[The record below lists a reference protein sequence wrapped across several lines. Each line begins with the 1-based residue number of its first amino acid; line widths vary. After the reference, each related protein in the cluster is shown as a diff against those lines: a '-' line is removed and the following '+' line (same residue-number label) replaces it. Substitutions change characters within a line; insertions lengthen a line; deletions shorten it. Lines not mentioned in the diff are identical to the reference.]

1 MGLEKR
7 RKSTDRGGDK
17 KEEERWE
24 EKKVGWRGRSS
35 EDVEIERNNY
45 I

>member
-1 MGLEKR
+1 M
-7 RKSTDRGGDK
+7 DRGGDK
-17 KEEERWE
+17 KEEERRE
-24 EKKVGWRGRSS
+24 DKKVGWGGRSS